1 MKNCFYAFACLSLL
15 FACQKNA
22 SNDRLDTNEVIKID
36 EDMLLFH
43 VKAMSH
49 DSLEGRYFGTEGNY
63 KTQRFIAQQFDSLG
77 IAPAFPSG
85 SIQKYPYTFQGE
97 ARQKMY
103 PIANPTKDFS
113 NVPDTTVIGGNVVTM
128 IEGEMKQAIV
138 ITGHFDHLG
147 VKDGEIFN
155 GADDNASGAAAL
167 FTIANYFKNKSPKHS
182 LVFAAVDAEEV
193 GYLGSKYFIEN
204 LPFPIENIV
213 LNINM
218 DMISHNNS
226 SELVASGLYHYP
238 QLKQP
243 LDDLKQTNIKLLY
256 GHDDPNNA
264 TQDDW
269 TFSSDHRIFHEK
281 QIPFIYFG
289 VEDHE
294 DYHQPSDTYENINEA
309 FYADA
314 VRLIIEAI
322 EGYDTFLA
330 KQKD

>member
-1 MKNCFYAFACLSLL
+1 VNNII
-15 FACQKNA
+15 Q
-22 SNDRLDTNEVIKID
+22 ID
-36 EDMLLFH
+36 EDLLLYH

-49 DSLEGRYFGTEGNY
+49 DSLQGRYFGTEGNY

-85 SIQKYPYTFQGE
+85 SVQTYPYTFQGE

-103 PIANPTKDFS
+103 PIADPKDDFS

-128 IEGEMKQAIV
+128 IKGEIEKIIV

-147 VKDGEIFN
+147 VQDGEIFN

-167 FTIANYFKNKSPKHS
+167 FTIANYFKNKSPQHT
-182 LVFAAVDAEEV
+182 LIFAAVDAEEV
-193 GYLGSKYFIEN
+193 GYLGSKYLIDNF
-204 LPFPIENIV
+204 PFATENIV

-243 LDDLKQTNIKLLY
+243 LDDLKENNIKLIY
-256 GHDDPNNA
+256 GYDDPNDA
-264 TQDDW
+264 MQDDW
-269 TFSSDHRIFHEK
+269 TFSSDHSIFHQRK
-281 QIPFIYFG
+281 IPFIYFG

-309 FYADA
+309 FYVDV

-322 EGYDTFLA
+322 DGYDVYLD
-330 KQKD
+330 KKNE